1 MKKIIVLLIALIIIG
16 ITSCAPS
23 KSPGHNLSYDM
34 NAEGASTYLPIGAR
48 VTKELGNGW
57 VTFTLDDHEYLF
69 FLIKSGNRGYSA
81 VTLIK

>member
-1 MKKIIVLLIALIIIG
+1 MKKIIVLLIALFIIG

-23 KSPGHNLSYDM
+23 KVPSHSLSYSM
-34 NAEGASTYLPIGAR
+34 NSEGASTYLPVGAKI
-48 VTKELGNGW
+48 TKELGNGW